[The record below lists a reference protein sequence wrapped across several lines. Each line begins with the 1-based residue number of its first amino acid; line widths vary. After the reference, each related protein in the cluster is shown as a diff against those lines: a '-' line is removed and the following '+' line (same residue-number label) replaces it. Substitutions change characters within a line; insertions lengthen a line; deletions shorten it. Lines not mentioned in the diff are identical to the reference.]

1 MDRHKEKAILSE
13 GPQNI
18 VLFRPHIPKSAIE
31 LVSQVLNSRWI
42 GQGPK
47 VDQFE
52 YEFNEKFGS
61 NSTKSLTTNSGTS
74 ALHLA
79 YMAAGIKAGDT
90 ILCPAL
96 TCTATNIPLLYMGA
110 NIKWVD
116 TDKNSMN
123 VSVEHLASLVDQNVK
138 AIVIVHYGGIPVD
151 LERIKQIADPFG
163 ITIIQDA
170 AHALGAKVNGRP
182 IIDFGDY
189 TVHSFQAIKHI
200 TTGDGGMLSLKNN
213 SELVKYV
220 ERLRWFGIDRRDK
233 QKGTWEN
240 DITEI
245 GYKYQMTDISA
256 ALGLAGLQE
265 FNDVKSIRENLYNE
279 YVLNLENNEK
289 ISVLNPE
296 LNNSKIESSYWL
308 FTIEVKKDRDKLIN
322 LLRSNGIESGLVHY
336 RNDNYKIFEKFK
348 SDLPNLDFIE
358 SRYLSLPLHT
368 HMTLSD
374 VNRICDVVN
383 SDW

>member
-1 MDRHKEKAILSE
+1 VSTVSLS
-13 GPQNI
+13 
-18 VLFRPHIPKSAIE
+18 
-31 LVSQVLNSRWI
+31 
-42 GQGPK
+42 
-47 VDQFE
+47 
-52 YEFNEKFGS
+52 
-61 NSTKSLTTNSGTS
+61 TNSGTS

-79 YMAAGIKAGDT
+79 YLAAGIESGDT
-90 ILCPAL
+90 VLCPAL
-96 TCTATNIPLLYMGA
+96 TCTATNIPLLYLGA
-110 NIKWVD
+110 KIKWVD

-123 VSVEHLASLVDQNVK
+123 ISIDHLESLVDQSVK

-151 LERIKQIADPFG
+151 LEKIKKIADPFG

-170 AHALGAKVNGRP
+170 AHALGAKVNGAP

-265 FNDVKSIRENLYNE
+265 FEEVKSIRKSLYNE
-279 YVLNLENNEK
+279 YVLNLRNNEK

-296 LNNSKIESSYWL
+296 LTNPKIESSYWL

-336 RNDNYKIFEKFK
+336 RNDSYKIFEKFK